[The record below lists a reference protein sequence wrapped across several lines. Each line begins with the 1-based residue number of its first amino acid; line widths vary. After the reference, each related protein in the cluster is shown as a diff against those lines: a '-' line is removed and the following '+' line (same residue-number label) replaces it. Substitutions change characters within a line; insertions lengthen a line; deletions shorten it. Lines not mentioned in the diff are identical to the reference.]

1 MMSFWR
7 LPVKRL
13 GRKVNMNTVYALWI
27 RGLKAFI
34 RNKTGLI
41 FSLIFPFFFVY
52 VFGAIF
58 KNDFIENPIAYMLS
72 GVIITTVF
80 ESSLNLASSTVDDM
94 VSGFMKE
101 VLVSPAKRIAVAMGQ
116 LLSAATVATL
126 QGILILIIG
135 LFIGIKFTTWTTPI
149 FILFAMIF
157 VGLAF
162 SGVGL
167 FLATIVRSGQTFQ
180 IVKTAITM
188 PLTFVSG
195 AYIPISMLP
204 DALKY
209 VAYINPMTYATAF
222 FRMIV
227 LEKTNLST
235 AELVKEGLAIDIN
248 GFIVTPI
255 MSFAIIV
262 AIGLIFLI
270 LSTNSFVKT
279 DFSRVSRSSND
290 ASALWG

>member
-1 MMSFWR
+1 
-7 LPVKRL
+7 
-13 GRKVNMNTVYALWI
+13 MNTVLALWM

-116 LLSAATVATL
+116 ILSAATVSTL
-126 QGILILIIG
+126 QGILILVIG
-135 LFIGIKFTTWTTPI
+135 LFIGIKFTHWTTP
-149 FILFAMIF
+149 FYILLSMISIGI
-157 VGLAF
+157 VF

-167 FLATIVRSGQTFQ
+167 FMATKVRNGQTFQ
-180 IVKTAITM
+180 IVKTAVTM
-188 PLTFVSG
+188 PLTFLSG
-195 AYIPISMLP
+195 AYIPLSMLP
-204 DALKY
+204 GTLRY
-209 VAYINPMTYATAF
+209 VSYINPMTYATAF

-248 GFIVTPI
+248 GFIVTPV
-255 MSFAIIV
+255 MSFAIILM
-262 AIGLIFLI
+262 IGLVFLL
-270 LSTNSFVKT
+270 LSTTSFVKT
-279 DFSRVSRSSND
+279 DFSRLNRSATD
-290 ASALWG
+290 ANALWG

>member
-1 MMSFWR
+1 
-7 LPVKRL
+7 
-13 GRKVNMNTVYALWI
+13 MNTIIALWI

-116 LLSAATVATL
+116 ILSAATVSTVE
-126 QGILILIIG
+126 GILILVVG
-135 LFIGIKFTTWTTPI
+135 LFIGIRFTDWTTPLY
-149 FILFAMIF
+149 ILISMMSIGI
-157 VGLAF
+157 VF

-167 FLATIVRSGQTFQ
+167 FMATKVRNGQTFQ
-180 IVKTAITM
+180 IVKTAVTM
-188 PLTFVSG
+188 PLTFLSG
-195 AYIPISMLP
+195 AYIPLSMLP
-204 DALKY
+204 GTLRY

-222 FRMIV
+222 FRMVV
-227 LEKTNLST
+227 LEKTNQPTSNLI
-235 AELVKEGLAIDIN
+235 KEELAIKIN

-255 MSFAIIV
+255 MSFGIIL
-262 AIGLIFLI
+262 AIGAVFLL
-270 LSTNSFVKT
+270 LSTISFVKT
-279 DFSRVSRSSND
+279 DFSRLNRSATD
-290 ASALWG
+290 ANALWG

>member
-1 MMSFWR
+1 M
-7 LPVKRL
+7 K
-13 GRKVNMNTVYALWI
+13 TVFALWK

-34 RNKTGLI
+34 RNRTGLV

-101 VLVSPAKRIAVAMGQ
+101 VLVSPVKRIAVAMGQ
-116 LLSAATVATL
+116 LLSAATVASL

-135 LFIGIKFTTWTTPI
+135 LFIGIKFTSWTTPL
-149 FILFAMIF
+149 FILVAMVS
-157 VGLAF
+157 VGLVF

-180 IVKTAITM
+180 IVKTAVTM
-188 PLTFVSG
+188 PLTFISG
-195 AYIPISMLP
+195 AYIPLSMLP
-204 DALKY
+204 TTLRY
-209 VAYINPMTYATAF
+209 VAYLNPMTYATAF
-222 FRMIV
+222 FRMVV

-235 AELVKEGLAIDIN
+235 AELVKQGLAIDIN
-248 GFIVTPI
+248 GFIVTPFL
-255 MSFAIIV
+255 SFVIIIT
-262 AIGLIFLI
+262 IGVVFLI
-270 LSTNSFVKT
+270 LATSSFVRT
-279 DFSRVSRSSND
+279 DFSRVNRSSSD

>member
-1 MMSFWR
+1 
-7 LPVKRL
+7 
-13 GRKVNMNTVYALWI
+13 MNTVFALWI

-34 RNKTGLI
+34 RNRTGLI

-58 KNDFIENPIAYMLS
+58 KNDAIANPIAYMLS

-101 VLVSPAKRIAVAMGQ
+101 VLVSPAKRIAVAFGQ

-126 QGILILIIG
+126 QGVMILIIG

-149 FILFAMIF
+149 YILFAMIF

-167 FLATIVRSGQTFQ
+167 FMATIVRIGQTFQ

-204 DALKY
+204 NALKY
-209 VAYINPMTYATAF
+209 VAYVNPMTYATAF

-227 LEKTNLST
+227 LEKTNLSS

-255 MSFAIIV
+255 MSFTIIV
-262 AIGLIFLI
+262 AIGFIFLI

-279 DFSRVSRSSND
+279 DFSRVNRSSSD

>member
-1 MMSFWR
+1 
-7 LPVKRL
+7 
-13 GRKVNMNTVYALWI
+13 MNTVFALWK

-34 RNKTGLI
+34 RNRTGLI
-41 FSLIFPFFFVY
+41 FSIIFPFFFIY

-58 KNDFIENPIAYMLS
+58 KNEFIENPIAYMLS

-101 VLVSPAKRIAVAMGQ
+101 VLVSPAKRIAVAAGQ
-116 LLSAATVATL
+116 LLSAATVSTL

-135 LFIGIKFTTWTTPI
+135 LFIGIKFTTWTTPLY
-149 FILFAMIF
+149 ILFAMLC
-157 VGLAF
+157 VGTVF
-162 SGVGL
+162 SSVGL
-167 FLATIVRSGQTFQ
+167 FLATKVRSGQTFQ

-188 PLTFVSG
+188 PLTFISG
-195 AYIPISMLP
+195 AYIPLSMLP
-204 DALKY
+204 MTLRY
-209 VAYINPMTYATAF
+209 IAYINPMTYATAF

-227 LEKTNLST
+227 LEKTDLTN
-235 AELVKEGLAIDIN
+235 AELVQEGLAIDIN

-255 MSFAIIV
+255 MSFTIII
-262 AIGLIFLI
+262 ALGIIFLI

-279 DFSRVSRSSND
+279 DFSRINRSSND
-290 ASALWG
+290 ASDLWG

>member
-1 MMSFWR
+1 
-7 LPVKRL
+7 
-13 GRKVNMNTVYALWI
+13 MNTVFALWK

-34 RNKTGLI
+34 RNRTGLI

-58 KNDFIENPIAYMLS
+58 KNDYIENPIAYMLS

-116 LLSAATVATL
+116 LLSAATVATVE
-126 QGILILIIG
+126 GIMILFVG
-135 LFIGIKFTTWTTPI
+135 LFIGIKFTTWTTPV
-149 FILFAMIF
+149 FIVLAMIC
-157 VGLAF
+157 VGIVF

-167 FLATIVRSGQTFQ
+167 FLATVVRSGQTFQ

-188 PLTFVSG
+188 PLTFISG
-195 AYIPISMLP
+195 AYIPLDLLP
-204 DALKY
+204 GALRY
-209 VAYINPMTYATAF
+209 FAYINPMTYATAF

-227 LEKTNLST
+227 LEKADLSA
-235 AELVKEGLAIDIN
+235 AELVKEGLAININ
-248 GFIVTPI
+248 GFIVTPFI
-255 MSFAIIV
+255 SFLIIAV
-262 AIGLIFLI
+262 IGFIFLL

-279 DFSRVSRSSND
+279 DFSRINRSSND
-290 ASALWG
+290 ANALWG

>member
-1 MMSFWR
+1 MS
-7 LPVKRL
+7 
-13 GRKVNMNTVYALWI
+13 TVFTLWK

-34 RNKTGLI
+34 RNRTGLI

-58 KNDFIENPIAYMLS
+58 KSDYIQNPIAYMLS

-101 VLVSPAKRIAVAMGQ
+101 ILVSPVRRIAVAMGQ
-116 LLSAATVATL
+116 LLAATTVATL
-126 QGILILIIG
+126 QGILILVIG
-135 LFIGIKFTTWTTPI
+135 LFIGIRFTTWTTPL
-149 FILFAMIF
+149 FILIAMVS
-157 VGLAF
+157 VGLVF

-167 FLATIVRSGQTFQ
+167 FLATKVRSGQTFQ
-180 IVKTAITM
+180 IVKTAVTM
-188 PLTFVSG
+188 PLTFISG
-195 AYIPISMLP
+195 AYIPLSMLP
-204 DALKY
+204 DTLRY
-209 VAYINPMTYATAF
+209 IAYINPMTYATAF

-227 LEKTNLST
+227 LEKTDLTT

-248 GFIVTPI
+248 GFIVTPF
-255 MSFAIIV
+255 MSFVIIV
-262 AIGLIFLI
+262 LIGLVFLL
-270 LSTNSFVKT
+270 LSTYSFIKT
-279 DFSRVSRSSND
+279 DFSRLNRSSSD

>member
-1 MMSFWR
+1 
-7 LPVKRL
+7 
-13 GRKVNMNTVYALWI
+13 MNTVLALWI

-34 RNKTGLI
+34 RNRTGLI
-41 FSLIFPFFFVY
+41 FSLAFPFFFVY

-116 LLSAATVATL
+116 LLSAATVATI

-135 LFIGIKFTTWTTPI
+135 LFIGIKFTTWTTPV

-180 IVKTAITM
+180 IVKTAISM

-209 VAYINPMTYATAF
+209 IAYINPMTYATAF

-262 AIGLIFLI
+262 AIGLLFLI
-270 LSTNSFVKT
+270 LATNSFVKT
-279 DFSRVSRSSND
+279 DFSRVNRSSSD

>member
-1 MMSFWR
+1 MSTTI
-7 LPVKRL
+7 V
-13 GRKVNMNTVYALWI
+13 LWK
-27 RGLKAFI
+27 RGLKAFV

-41 FSLIFPFFFVY
+41 FTLIFPFFFVY

-58 KNDFIENPIAYMLS
+58 KKDFIENPVAYMLS

-101 VLVSPAKRIAVAMGQ
+101 VLVSPAKRIHVAMGQ
-116 LLSAATVATL
+116 LLSAATVSTL

-135 LFIGIKFTTWTTPI
+135 LFLGIKFTRWTTP
-149 FILFAMIF
+149 FYVLLAMIS
-157 VGLAF
+157 VGLVF

-167 FLATIVRSGQTFQ
+167 FLATKVRSGQTFQ

-188 PLTFVSG
+188 PLTFISG
-195 AYIPISMLP
+195 AYIPLSLLP
-204 DALKY
+204 DTLKY

-227 LEKTNLST
+227 LEKQDLPA

-248 GFIVTPI
+248 GFIVTPM
-255 MSFAIIV
+255 MSLLIIL
-262 AIGLIFLI
+262 AIGLVFLI
-270 LSTNSFVKT
+270 LATNSFVTT
-279 DFSRVSRSSND
+279 DFSKVNRSSSD
-290 ASALWG
+290 ASDLWG

>member
-1 MMSFWR
+1 
-7 LPVKRL
+7 
-13 GRKVNMNTVYALWI
+13 MNTIYALWK

-34 RNKTGLI
+34 RNRTGLI
-41 FSLIFPFFFVY
+41 FSLFFPFFFVY

-72 GVIITTVF
+72 GVIIATVF

-101 VLVSPAKRIAVAMGQ
+101 VLVSPAKRISVAIGQ
-116 LLSAATVATL
+116 LLSAATVSTV

-135 LFIGIKFTTWTTPI
+135 LFVGIRFTSWTTPI
-149 FILFAMIF
+149 FVLLAMIC
-157 VGLAF
+157 VGLVF

-180 IVKTAITM
+180 IVKTAVTM
-188 PLTFVSG
+188 PITFLSG

-204 DALKY
+204 TSLKY
-209 VAYINPMTYATAF
+209 IAYFNPMTYATAF

-235 AELVKEGLAIDIN
+235 EQLVKEGLAIDIN

-255 MSFAIIV
+255 MSFTIIV
-262 AIGLIFLI
+262 GIGLIFLL

-279 DFSRVSRSSND
+279 DFSRINRSSND
-290 ASALWG
+290 GSDLWG

>member
-1 MMSFWR
+1 
-7 LPVKRL
+7 
-13 GRKVNMNTVYALWI
+13 MNTVFALWK

-34 RNKTGLI
+34 RNRTGLI

-149 FILFAMIF
+149 YILFAMIF

-180 IVKTAITM
+180 IVKTAVTM

-209 VAYINPMTYATAF
+209 VAYLNPMTYATAF

-227 LEKTNLST
+227 LEKTDLST
-235 AELVKEGLAIDIN
+235 AELVKQGLAIDIN

-262 AIGLIFLI
+262 AIGFVFLI

-279 DFSRVSRSSND
+279 DFSRVNRSSSD

>member
-1 MMSFWR
+1 MSTAF
-7 LPVKRL
+7 
-13 GRKVNMNTVYALWI
+13 ALWK

-52 VFGAIF
+52 VFGAVF

-80 ESSLNLASSTVDDM
+80 EGSLNLASSTVDDM

-116 LLSAATVATL
+116 LLSAATVSTL
-126 QGILILIIG
+126 QGLLILVIG
-135 LFIGIKFTTWTTPI
+135 LFIGIKFTSWTTPI
-149 FILFAMIF
+149 YILISMITI
-157 VGLAF
+157 GLVF

-167 FLATIVRSGQTFQ
+167 FMATKVRNGQTFQ
-180 IVKTAITM
+180 IIKTAVTM
-188 PLTFVSG
+188 PLTFISG
-195 AYIPISMLP
+195 AYIPLYMLP
-204 DALKY
+204 SSLRF

-227 LEKTNLST
+227 LEKTHLST
-235 AELVKEGLAIDIN
+235 AELVQEELAISIN
-248 GFIVTPI
+248 GFIVTPF
-255 MSFAIIV
+255 MSFAIII
-262 AIGLIFLI
+262 AIGVIFLL
-270 LSTNSFVKT
+270 LSTISFVKT
-279 DFSRVSRSSND
+279 DFSRLNRSSSDGN
-290 ASALWG
+290 AIWG

>member
-1 MMSFWR
+1 
-7 LPVKRL
+7 
-13 GRKVNMNTVYALWI
+13 MNTVFALWK

-41 FSLIFPFFFVY
+41 FSLVFPFFFVY

-58 KNDFIENPIAYMLS
+58 KNDLIENPVAYMLS

-101 VLVSPAKRIAVAMGQ
+101 VLVSPVKRINVALGQ
-116 LLSAATVATL
+116 LLSAATVSTIE
-126 QGILILIIG
+126 GIMILILG
-135 LFIGIKFTTWTTPI
+135 LFIGIKFTSWITPLWV
-149 FILFAMIF
+149 LFAMIS
-157 VGLAF
+157 VGTVF

-167 FLATIVRSGQTFQ
+167 YLATIVRSGQTFQ

-188 PLTFVSG
+188 PLTFISG
-195 AYIPISMLP
+195 AYIPLSMLP
-204 DALKY
+204 GSLRY
-209 VAYINPMTYATAF
+209 VAYFNPMTYATAF
-222 FRMIV
+222 FRMVV
-227 LEKTNLST
+227 LEKTGLSPE
-235 AELVKEGLAIDIN
+235 ALARQGLAIEIN

-255 MSFAIIV
+255 MSFAIIM
-262 AIGLIFLI
+262 AIGFIFLV

-279 DFSRVSRSSND
+279 DFSRLNRSSND
-290 ASALWG
+290 ANAIWG

>member
-1 MMSFWR
+1 
-7 LPVKRL
+7 L
-13 GRKVNMNTVYALWI
+13 NTIIALWK
-27 RGLKAFI
+27 RGLKAFV

-58 KNDFIENPIAYMLS
+58 KNDFIDNPIAYMLS

-80 ESSLNLASSTVDDM
+80 ESSLNLASTTVDDM

-101 VLVSPAKRIAVAMGQ
+101 VLVSPAKRLYVAIGQ
-116 LLSAATVATL
+116 LLSAATVSTL
-126 QGILILIIG
+126 QGILILLIG
-135 LFIGIKFTTWTTPI
+135 LFIGIRFTVWTTPLY
-149 FILFAMIF
+149 ILFAMIC
-157 VGLAF
+157 VGLVF

-167 FLATIVRSGQTFQ
+167 FMATKVRSGQTFQ
-180 IVKTAITM
+180 IIKTAVTM
-188 PLTFVSG
+188 PLTFISG
-195 AYIPISMLP
+195 AYIPLSMLP
-204 DALKY
+204 NILKY

-227 LEKTNLST
+227 LEKTDLSA

-248 GFIVTPI
+248 GFIVTPLLSFIIII
-255 MSFAIIV
+255 M
-262 AIGLIFLI
+262 IGLVFVI
-270 LSTNSFVKT
+270 LSTRSFVKT
-279 DFSRVSRSSND
+279 DFSRLNRSSND